1 MKEIKYF
8 MTIAASDN
16 SGGAG
21 IQQDLKVADRMGFWG
36 LSVITG
42 ITVQDFSG
50 LDTIY
55 PLPLELIKEQF
66 LKNINSFQVDV
77 IKIGALCS
85 PEITQLITELLR
97 EHYHGIVVVD
107 PVLAP
112 TKGKSFISSSDLDVY
127 RELLNQTS
135 FVTPNKGEL
144 EQLSLGQANTYPE
157 AINLAHTLLEQTGCS
172 VYIKG
177 GHFTSPESQ
186 EIREYLITSDREI
199 LFTKPKQV
207 FTYSHGTG
215 CFFAS
220 ALACYLVKYVDVIK
234 ACKMATEEVSKFYV
248 DINMKFRINS

>member
-1 MKEIKYF
+1 MNYF

-21 IQQDLKVADRMGFWG
+21 IQQDLKVADKLGFWG
-36 LSVITG
+36 LSVVTG

-50 LDTIY
+50 LDTIC

-66 LKNINSFQVDV
+66 IKNITSFKIDV

-85 PEITQLITELLR
+85 PEITLLITELIS
-97 EHYHGIVVVD
+97 EYFQGIVVVD

-112 TKGKSFISSSDLDVY
+112 TKGKSFISEAEIDVY
-127 RELLNQTS
+127 KELLKVAS
-135 FVTPNKGEL
+135 VVTPNKREL
-144 EQLSLGQANTYPE
+144 EQLTKGQATSYPE
-157 AINLAHTLLEQTGCS
+157 AIKLAHKLEEETKCS

-177 GHFTSPESQ
+177 GHFTSPQSHL
-186 EIREYLITSDREI
+186 IKEYLVTGDNEL
-199 LFTKPKQV
+199 LFTKTKQA

-220 ALACYLVKYVDVIK
+220 ALACFLVKYKDTAQACRK
-234 ACKMATEEVSKFYV
+234 ATDQVSKFYL
-248 DINMKFRINS
+248 DLNE

>member
-1 MKEIKYF
+1 MKKNKNF

-21 IQQDLKVADRMGFWG
+21 IQQDLKVADRLGFWG

-42 ITVQDFSG
+42 ITVQNFSG
-50 LDTIY
+50 LDRIF
-55 PLPLELIKEQF
+55 PLPLDLIKEQF
-66 LKNINSFQVDV
+66 LKNISSFKVDV

-85 PEITQLITELLR
+85 PEITKLITELLK
-97 EHYHGIVVVD
+97 EYYQGIVVVD

-127 RELLNQTS
+127 RELLNQAS

-144 EQLSLGQANTYPE
+144 EQLTLGQANSYPE
-157 AINLAHTLLEQTGCS
+157 AINLAHTLLEETGCN

-220 ALACYLVKYVDVIK
+220 ALACYLVQYTSREK
-234 ACKMATEEVSKFYV
+234 ACRLATEKVSEFYS
-248 DINMKFRINS
+248 DLNKD

>member
-1 MKEIKYF
+1 MKKMNYF

-21 IQQDLKVADRMGFWG
+21 IQQDLKVADRLGFWG

-55 PLPLELIKEQF
+55 PLPLNIIKEQF
-66 LKNINSFQVDV
+66 LKNINSFHVDV

-85 PEITQLITELLR
+85 LEITELITELLR

-112 TKGKSFISSSDLDVY
+112 TKGDSFISQTDIAIYSQ
-127 RELLNQTS
+127 LLQQAS
-135 FVTPNKGEL
+135 IVTPNKGEL
-144 EQLSLGQANTYPE
+144 ELLTDSTITTFNE
-157 AINLAHTLLEQTGCS
+157 AVLEGYNLASKTNCI

-177 GHFTSPESQ
+177 GHFELEKDDDQIT
-186 EIREYLITSDREI
+186 EYIIMLKSGQVIT
-199 LFTKPKQV
+199 KAKQV

-220 ALACYLVKYVDVIK
+220 ALACYLVEYGDVVK
-234 ACKMATEEVSKFYV
+234 ACKLATEEVSLFYS
-248 DINMKFRINS
+248 DLNKIKL

>member
-1 MKEIKYF
+1 MKKMNYF

-21 IQQDLKVADRMGFWG
+21 IQQDLKVADRLGFWG

-55 PLPLELIKEQF
+55 PLPLDLIKEQF
-66 LKNINSFQVDV
+66 IKNITSFDVDV

-85 PEITQLITELLR
+85 PDITKLITELLR
-97 EHYHGIVVVD
+97 EHYQGIVIVD

-112 TKGKSFISSSDLDVY
+112 TQGKSFISQSEIAVY
-127 RELLNQTS
+127 KNLLKQAS
-135 FVTPNKGEL
+135 IVTPNKHEL
-144 EQLSLGQANTYPE
+144 EQLTQGQANTYSE
-157 AINLAHTLLEQTGCS
+157 AIYLARHLSIQTKCNI
-172 VYIKG
+172 YIKG
-177 GHFTSPESQ
+177 GHFASPHSNMIE
-186 EIREYLITSDREI
+186 EYLVTSDREI
-199 LFTKPKQV
+199 LFTKAKQD

-220 ALACYLVKYVDVIK
+220 ALACYLIKYADVEK
-234 ACKMATEEVSKFYV
+234 ACKLATEEVSLFYSKLKHS
-248 DINMKFRINS
+248 N